1 LVYLCK
7 NLFLMRFH
15 KHIVALITGL
25 LVLSSC
31 NAPYKFTLT
40 TSKTLV
46 FTEQGT
52 ATLTEKNNKQID
64 SIHFFVNG
72 KRVASKGNT
81 ITFNT
86 KDLGVG
92 KFAVSALAFYP
103 EKTKKINNSVEI
115 LSNIAPTIYTYKLI
129 NTYPHDKNAYTQGL
143 EFHNGFLYETTGQ
156 RGKSVLRKVELKTGN
171 ILQETKLDKKY
182 FGEGMTILN
191 DKIHWLTWVAKKGF
205 TYDLETFKQEGE
217 FSYAWSQQG
226 WGLTNN
232 GTDLLKSDGTHKIY
246 FLDGNTQQE
255 KKSIQVYYNKGK
267 IDKLNELELI
277 NGKIYANRW
286 ITDKP
291 IKSLI
296 VIINPENGI
305 VEGIANLNGLR
316 ELILK
321 DQTLQDDDV
330 LNGIAYDKNS
340 NRIFVTG
347 KKWGK
352 LFEIELVKQ

>member
-1 LVYLCK
+1 
-7 NLFLMRFH
+7 MRLQ
-15 KHIVALITGL
+15 KYIIALITGL

-31 NAPYKFTLT
+31 NDPYKFTLT
-40 TSKTLV
+40 TSKKLV
-46 FTEQGT
+46 FNEQAT

-72 KRVASKGNT
+72 KRVVSTGNS

-86 KDLGVG
+86 TDLGVG
-92 KFAVSALAFYP
+92 KYTVSALVFYP

-115 LSNIAPTIYTYKLI
+115 LSNIAPVIYSYKLI

-156 RGKSVLRKVELKTGN
+156 KGKSVLRKVALKTGKV
-171 ILQETKLDKKY
+171 LQEEKLDEKY

-191 DKIHWLTWVAKKGF
+191 DKIHWLTWQAKKGF
-205 TYDLETFKQEGE
+205 TYNLETFKQEGE
-217 FSYAWSQQG
+217 FSYTWSQQG

-232 GTDLLKSDGTHKIY
+232 GTDLLKSDGSHKIY

-255 KKSIQVYYNKGK
+255 KKSIQAYYNKGK

-296 VIINPENGI
+296 VIIDPATGI
-305 VEGIANLNGLR
+305 VEGIANLDGLR
-316 ELILK
+316 KIILK
-321 DQTLQDDDV
+321 TQTLQDDDV
-330 LNGIAYDKNS
+330 LNGIAYNKETNS
-340 NRIFVTG
+340 MYVTG

-352 LFEIELVKQ
+352 LFEIELIKQ